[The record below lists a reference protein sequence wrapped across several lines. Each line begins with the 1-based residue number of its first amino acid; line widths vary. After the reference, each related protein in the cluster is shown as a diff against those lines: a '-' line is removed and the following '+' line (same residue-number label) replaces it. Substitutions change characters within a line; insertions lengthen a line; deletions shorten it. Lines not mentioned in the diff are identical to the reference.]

1 MQRRGGEREYENEGD
16 ICFCFSLRLCFSAVQ
31 IIMKVLIAAGGTGGH
46 IYPGI
51 AVAKEVLRRDAES
64 EVLFVGT
71 ARGLEKKI
79 VPENGF
85 QLSLINSAGLKNV
98 GLIGKIKGLSVLPRS
113 FVEARRIIRQ
123 FRPHVVVGAG
133 GYVSGPVLLMAAIM
147 GVPTLVMDS
156 NALPGFTNRQLAR
169 FVDKAALTFN
179 ESLPFFGKKGVVTG
193 NPVRHEFFE
202 IPAKE
207 REDVFHILVFGGSQG
222 ARAIN
227 NAMSDSIEHLAK
239 FDGRLSLT
247 HQTGEND
254 LEKIRAAY
262 TDANFSNVDVRPFI
276 SDISVEFGKADL
288 LVCRAG
294 ATTCAEVAAAGKAAV
309 MIPFPGAAD
318 NHQQKNA
325 EAFENAGA
333 AKMILQRDLSGETL
347 AGVIEKLIDSPAEIG
362 EMEAAARRLSH
373 PDAAERTVDL
383 IEELKLNV

>member
-1 MQRRGGEREYENEGD
+1 M
-16 ICFCFSLRLCFSAVQ
+16 
-31 IIMKVLIAAGGTGGH
+31 MKLLIAAGGTGGH

-51 AVAKEVLRRDAES
+51 AVANEMIRRDGES

-98 GLIGKIKGLSVLPRS
+98 GLVGKVKGLSVLPRS

-156 NALPGFTNRQLAR
+156 NALPGFTNRRLAK
-169 FVDKAALTFN
+169 FIDKAALTFDQA
-179 ESLPFFGKKGVVTG
+179 LPFFGKKGVVTG

-202 IPAKE
+202 IPPKQRSE
-207 REDVFHILVFGGSQG
+207 SFHILVFGGSQG
-222 ARAIN
+222 ARPIN
-227 NAMSDSIEHLAK
+227 NAMASAVDSLTK
-239 FDGRLSLT
+239 YDGRLTIT
-247 HQTGEND
+247 HQTGETD
-254 LEKIRAAY
+254 FEKIRTVYAS
-262 TDANFSNVDVRPFI
+262 TNFSDADLRPFI
-276 SDISVEFGKADL
+276 SDIAEEFGKADL

-294 ATTCAEVAAAGKAAV
+294 ATTCAEIAAAGKAAV
-309 MIPFPGAAD
+309 MVPFPDAAD

-325 EAFENAGA
+325 EAFESAGA
-333 AKMILQRDLSGETL
+333 ARMILQKDLSGETL
-347 AGVIEKLIDSPAEIG
+347 ANEIAKLLESPLAIG
-362 EMEAAARRLSH
+362 EMESAARRLGH

-383 IEELKLNV
+383 IEDLKLNA